1 MRIVATWRTDY
12 AIRALIFL
20 AQDHRELS
28 KAVEIADAMKMPK
41 GFLHQV
47 LQTLQRAGLVVSRP
61 SRYGGYALARPAEK
75 ISLLEVVEA
84 MEGPVD
90 AATCVIQP
98 ELSRRERGCALNPLW
113 TSVAEAV
120 AGLLRR
126 TTIAE
131 MANANVPPPADPMA
145 VCPVTEYL
153 HDQGDEKT
161 TTRASS
167 SAVAILPRSQGR
179 EIQPKRRQ
187 Y

>member
-20 AQDHRELS
+20 AQDQRELS
-28 KAVEIADAMKMPK
+28 KAVEVADAMKMPK

-90 AATCVIQP
+90 AAICVIQP
-98 ELSRRERGCALNPLW
+98 ELSRRERGCALHSLW
-113 TSVAEAV
+113 TSAAEAV
-120 AGLLRR
+120 SELLRR
-126 TTIAE
+126 TTVAE
-131 MANANVPPPADPMA
+131 MANATVPLPADPKA

-153 HDQGDEKT
+153 HDKGDEKK
-161 TTRASS
+161 TRASS
-167 SAVAILPRSQGR
+167 FATASPRRSHGR
-179 EIQPKRRQ
+179 ESRPNRRQ
-187 Y
+187 H